1 MSRPPTGGSRFTS
14 SGSSTLI
21 SSPTTATTDPLT
33 GQFSGL
39 RLRETTQ
46 CFGFKCFFSFFFSFL
61 ALYAQQF
68 PSPRSLKGTSQPMC
82 SLTTCM
88 DPRCWTLF
96 LSLVDPCGKRSL
108 FNGSFLSFQ
117 PLNIA
122 YSHIYSSYRNFVG
135 PPHFK
140 TICRLLGYQGIAVV
154 MEELLKIVKSLV
166 LILIFFHCCL
176 CKIAFPSS
184 PSVPHPHRELLC
196 ACFSPSA
203 AFHLFYVPLCSSRA
217 PSCST

>member
-1 MSRPPTGGSRFTS
+1 M
-14 SGSSTLI
+14 
-21 SSPTTATTDPLT
+21 
-33 GQFSGL
+33 
-39 RLRETTQ
+39 
-46 CFGFKCFFSFFFSFL
+46 
-61 ALYAQQF
+61 YAQRF

-88 DPRCWTLF
+88 GPRYWTLF
-96 LSLVDPCGKRSL
+96 LNQVGPCGKRSL

-166 LILIFFHCCL
+166 LILIFFFSHCCL
-176 CKIAFPSS
+176 YKIAFPS
-184 PSVPHPHRELLC
+184 PVVGRILTLNYCVAVPPRLLQFIHFMSHFAAPGYHPAVRKNSHRSHAQDL
-196 ACFSPSA
+196 PPA
-203 AFHLFYVPLCSSRA
+203 AP
-217 PSCST
+217 